1 MIQYDSFMP
10 KGLPFS
16 RIAITLPAE
25 DLAAADRLAA
35 EQDRSRSW
43 IIAEAVRRYVAAH
56 SSVSAAHVLD
66 SSRREQLRRDLAL
79 SPLERIRAAEERVHI
94 VGPRTAAA
102 EEPLTFPGFDA
113 FLAWLRQ
120 RPSST

>member
-25 DLAAADRLAA
+25 DLA
-35 EQDRSRSW
+35 
-43 IIAEAVRRYVAAH
+43 
-56 SSVSAAHVLD
+56 
-66 SSRREQLRRDLAL
+66 L

-94 VGPRTAAA
+94 VGPRRAAA
-102 EEPLTFPGFDA
+102 EEPLSVTRRCSDVSG
-113 FLAWLRQ
+113 
-120 RPSST
+120 